1 MSAGKP
7 IPLAEASAVAG
18 ELVAALAPGCE
29 RIAIAGSIR
38 RQKPQVHDI
47 ELVAMPRVR
56 AVSDGSL
63 WGTTVDVDLLE
74 ETLGRMLRAGG
85 IARRAVTLHRADGS
99 SEASHR
105 MGPRYKALV
114 YGGLPVDLFVVR
126 PPAEWGVVFA
136 LRTGP
141 GDWNTRLVT
150 DAHRYLRAVEG
161 GARLR
166 AGGRYIACPEEE
178 DFFTAIGQPW
188 VDPPD
193 RRVDRVDLR
202 KDLEA
207 HAR

>member
-7 IPLAEASAVAG
+7 IPLAAAGAIAG
-18 ELVAALAPGCE
+18 ELVAALSPGCE
-29 RIAIAGSIR
+29 RIAVAGSIR

-47 ELVAMPRVR
+47 ELVAMPRVQ
-56 AVSDGSL
+56 AVDDGSL

-74 ETLGRMLRAGG
+74 EGV
-85 IARRAVTLHRADGS
+85 ARLVATDGLERRQVTLHRADGTT
-99 SEASHR
+99 EVSHR

-114 YGGLPVDLFVVR
+114 YRGLPVDLFIVR

-150 DAHRYLRAVEG
+150 DSQRYLRFVEG

-166 AGGRYIACPEEE
+166 AAGRYVPCPEEE
-178 DFFTAIGQPW
+178 DFFAAIGQAW
-188 VDPPD
+188 LDPPE
-193 RRVDRVDLR
+193 RSADRVDVR
-202 KDLEA
+202 ARLEVPA
-207 HAR
+207 